1 MAKPAPI
8 DNQKYLD
15 AVANTAA
22 LGGVARLLLLS
33 LAPAD
38 VVAVCLHAVRLVA
51 EMVPPPQGLK
61 PLLAHMKQVCASIVA
76 SLGDAADVAPSEG
89 AEWALDLVEE
99 YAKHGLGAPGV
110 LHPIVEVCLRYV
122 VDSRSLFAVSRR
134 NVGGAVV
141 ECSENDEL
149 LLLPAPIEAPPEV
162 AELAAHVYGALYSNM
177 KAYHDAEAAR
187 SRRGAA

>member
-8 DNQKYLD
+8 DNAKYLA

-22 LGGVARLLLLS
+22 LGGVARLLLLA
-33 LAPAD
+33 LPPAD
-38 VVAVCLHAVRLVA
+38 VVAVCLHAVRLLAGMVA
-51 EMVPPPQGLK
+51 PPQGLK
-61 PLLAHMKQVCASIVA
+61 PFLAHLKQVCASIVE
-76 SLGDAADVAPSEG
+76 SLGDAADVAASED

-99 YAKHGLGAPGV
+99 YAKHGLGAPGI

-122 VDSRSLFAVSRR
+122 VDSRGLFAVSRR
-134 NVGGAVV
+134 SVGGVPVDA
-141 ECSENDEL
+141 SDNDEL
-149 LLLPAPIEAPPEV
+149 LLLPGPIEAPPEV
-162 AELAAHVYGALYSNM
+162 AELAAHVYAALCTNM